1 MENTDELLFKFKE
14 YLKVLSRSP
23 STIKAYLMNIEGF
36 FKVVETVDMKKVTTS
51 MIESWIESLYDFK
64 TDKGNP
70 YSTNTICIKI
80 RSVKRFFEFLEA
92 SNIIFINPAEFIKEP
107 KVRKD
112 KIKTTLTP
120 KEIKVLFDQPNLG
133 TLRGIRDRAVMETF
147 YATGIRL
154 SELCSLTIFDADLQG
169 KMLRINKGKG
179 CKDRVV
185 PIGKHAAKF
194 LREYINKVRPHFTRN
209 NRKSRHL
216 FVGAQGKPVSDNVI
230 CLMIR
235 TYAGGTGVKKKVTP
249 HMFRHTFATD
259 LVRNGAD
266 IRAVQ
271 KMLGHAEL
279 KTTEHYVKSLGLD
292 VKKAHQKTHPR
303 ERDKETPQLSK
314 PQIESKKGRYGRN

>member
-14 YLKVLSRSP
+14 YMKVLNRSP
-23 STIKAYLMNIEGF
+23 STIEAYLMHVEGF
-36 FKVVETVDMKKVTTS
+36 LKAIETVDMKKVKTS
-51 MIESWIESLYDFK
+51 MIESWIEGLYAFK
-64 TDKGNP
+64 TNKGKP
-70 YSTNTICIKI
+70 YSIYTINLKI
-80 RSVKRFFEFLEA
+80 RSIKRFFEFLES
-92 SNIIFINPAEFIKEP
+92 SNLIFINPAEFIKEP

-112 KIKTTLTP
+112 KIKPTLTP

-133 TLRGIRDRAVMETF
+133 TLRGIRDRAIMETF

-154 SELCSLTIFDADLQG
+154 SELCGLTIFDADLQG
-169 KMLRINKGKG
+169 RMLRINNGKG

-185 PIGKHAAKF
+185 PMGKHAVKF
-194 LREYINKVRPHFTRN
+194 LREYINKVRPHFTRK

-216 FVGAQGKPVSDNVI
+216 FVGLTGAPVSDQTVNKMV
-230 CLMIR
+230 R
-235 TYAGGTGVKKKVTP
+235 AYANQAGIKKKITP

-279 KTTEHYVKSLGLD
+279 KTTEHYVRSLGLD

-303 ERDKETPQLSK
+303 EKDKEDRKDSK
-314 PQIESKKGRYGRN
+314 PNITSKKGQYGRN